1 MEVILLERVS
11 KLGALGQT
19 VKVKDGYARNFL
31 LPRGKALRANA
42 ANKAKFESQRV
53 ELEARNAETRKGA
66 EADGKKLEGKT
77 FVIIRQAGESGQL
90 YGSVSPR
97 DISDAAVAASG
108 VSVHRN
114 HVELRNPIKIIGM
127 HKVEIALH
135 PEVSVTVTVNVARS
149 EEEAAAQERGEVLTG
164 PASDRAEVRAAAE
177 ALFEEAQADAAAEEA
192 AEDVAAKP
200 KSKSG
205 RAARPKAGAA
215 DIE

>member
-11 KLGALGQT
+11 KLGHMGET

-42 ANKAKFESQRV
+42 ANTKKFEAQRV
-53 ELEARNAETRKGA
+53 VLEAKNAETRKGSEA
-66 EADGKKLEGKT
+66 EAKKLDGKT

-97 DISDAAVAASG
+97 DIADAAAADTG

-114 HVELRNPIKIIGM
+114 HVELNAPIKTIGLYQ
-127 HKVEIALH
+127 VDVSLH
-135 PEVSVTVTVNVARS
+135 PEVTVKVTVNVARS
-149 EEEAAAQERGEVLTG
+149 ADEAAAQARGDVLTG

-177 ALFEEAQADAAAEEA
+177 ALFEEAEAERIAEEN
-192 AEDVAAKP
+192 
-200 KSKSG
+200 
-205 RAARPKAGAA
+205 AGN
-215 DIE
+215 